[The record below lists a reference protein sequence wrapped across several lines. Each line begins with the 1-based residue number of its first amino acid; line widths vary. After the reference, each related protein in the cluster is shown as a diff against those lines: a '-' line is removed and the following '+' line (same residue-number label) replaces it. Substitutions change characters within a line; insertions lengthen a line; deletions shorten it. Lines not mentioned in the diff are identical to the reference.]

1 MAGQGPLEVEV
12 KFLVPDLA
20 AVRQRVLAAG
30 GVLVRPRVYER
41 NLRLDTAENALLQR
55 DQLLRL
61 RQDTAVTLTFKGRS
75 LEAEQGSEAK
85 VREEL
90 EVTVSDFD
98 TAVAIFGRLR
108 LEPKQLYE
116 KYREAFRLDRV
127 EVTLDELPYGDFV
140 ELEGAEADIKA
151 AANRLQLDWST
162 RVVGNYLALL
172 EALRARHN
180 LPFSDLTFANFANL
194 DVSAADVLT
203 GE

>member
-75 LEAEQGSEAK
+75 LEAERDSEAK